1 MNDEYS
7 IQDIHSYSVSG
18 LHLAQLTYS
27 FQFQSLKMEHQ
38 MMLQM

>member
-18 LHLAQLTYS
+18 LHLAKTYL
-27 FQFQSLKMEHQ
+27 FQFQSLKKEHQ